1 MEWAVR
7 ADWDKEPGHEEE
19 TGQEKGQESPAVE
32 DVYGYGD
39 ILTWWRAVELVQS
52 ITG

>member
-7 ADWDKEPGHEEE
+7 VNWDKKHGHEKE
-19 TGQEKGQESPAVE
+19 TRQEKGQESPTVE
-32 DVYGYGD
+32 DAYGYGD
-39 ILTWWRAVELVQS
+39 ILTWWRAVKLMQS